1 MNPVLYIM
9 LMIHPFK
16 VVEAVFIEIIN
27 FQIRTQISHSRHLNQ
42 VILFYRGLMENLDN
56 MEQKVA
62 EDSL

>member
-27 FQIRTQISHSRHLNQ
+27 FQIRTKISHSRHLNQ
-42 VILFYRGLMENLDN
+42 VILIYRGLMENLDN